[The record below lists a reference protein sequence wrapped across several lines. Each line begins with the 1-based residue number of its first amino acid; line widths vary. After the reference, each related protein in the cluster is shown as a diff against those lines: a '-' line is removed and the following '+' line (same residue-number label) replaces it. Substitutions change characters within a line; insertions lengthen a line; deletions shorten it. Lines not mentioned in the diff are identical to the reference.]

1 MKIQIRQISQGLMGL
16 MMSSFLFTACSTPS
30 TPDTSIDSQA
40 SVIAT
45 ITEIQET
52 DFLVEPIEGSE
63 ELKSS
68 DVFSVSN
75 VDVNMPADIEVGDQ
89 VEIFYNGQIQETDP
103 ARLEGVERI
112 EAVK

>member
-1 MKIQIRQISQGLMGL
+1 MKNQTRNARRGLACL
-16 MMSSFLFTACSTPS
+16 AMSSLLFVACSNS
-30 TPDTSIDSQA
+30 SAKDTSIESEA

-45 ITEIQET
+45 ITEIQDST
-52 DFLVEPIEGSE
+52 FLVEPIEGSE

-68 DVFSVSN
+68 DVFSVSH
-75 VDVNMPADIEVGDQ
+75 VDVEMPADLEVGDQ

-103 ARLEGVERI
+103 ATLDGVERI